1 MLIESKV
8 MMISFRLL
16 KAVYRVTTRRTS
28 INSFFAFATYPLSF
42 KLSLAFVECL
52 TVHVGFL
59 GISFL

>member
-42 KLSLAFVECL
+42 KRPSSL
-52 TVHVGFL
+52 
-59 GISFL
+59 